1 MCALP
6 KAAQP
11 VWGGQEWRQISQL
24 PAQAEAG
31 SRGAHGEHPGLGLI
45 LLLLIPGC
53 VSMGRASVFSSEK
66 WETHA
71 GPHEVLSPDDDVVGV
86 CLLEGEADCMN
97 DRDMSAP

>member
-1 MCALP
+1 
-6 KAAQP
+6 
-11 VWGGQEWRQISQL
+11 
-24 PAQAEAG
+24 
-31 SRGAHGEHPGLGLI
+31 
-45 LLLLIPGC
+45 
-53 VSMGRASVFSSEK
+53 MGRASVFSSEK